1 MISTVTSCKKRTG
14 DKASIQVTTS
24 LVKFESLGTRLR
36 LLLAFVSEIAWPF
49 CLKDLSHR
57 ICQLS
62 ISEESQTIPNLFWHL
77 SSLALHV
84 AVQQGN
90 SAMGTLND

>member
-1 MISTVTSCKKRTG
+1 MITTVTSCKKRTG
-14 DKASIQVTTS
+14 DKASIH
-24 LVKFESLGTRLR
+24 R

-49 CLKDLSHR
+49 CLKDLDHR
-57 ICQLS
+57 ICQVS
-62 ISEESQTIPNLFWHL
+62 ISEESQTIPYLFWHL